1 MSQSRNGER
10 LPFVEPTDGARIE
23 GVTCVRAS
31 EERTS
36 RRGTVYRQI
45 ILGNRNGQFALN
57 VWADQMPSWE
67 EISQGDGVW
76 VSLVGRAGSG
86 GYPASWSLQTVIR
99 LDDTHPVRDD
109 LLPACPVPE
118 EELRERWAA
127 LKEQLSAPA
136 DALLAAVM
144 REVTEAAYWRAPAA
158 QRLHH
163 AVAPFGLVWHSIE
176 VAEAALLLATLRR
189 YTSMLNTDVL
199 ILGGLLHD
207 VGKTMEYAVQ
217 PGVGITRAPVAAAR
231 YHTTLGVQIVTAAV
245 TRAEAELAAAGT
257 PRWLVD
263 AVLAV
268 IESHHAIRGH
278 GSPTAPA
285 SAESWLLHAADLAS
299 ARLAS
304 TYDAL
309 ETATPL
315 DEPTWYRNGRDVLQ
329 AFHEVTAMP
338 EPAPPTDAP
347 SIEPQVEAPQF
358 EEPQVEEPQVE
369 EPPTVGVQPNDPGEV
384 PEGVVR
390 LIINTEEM

>member
-1 MSQSRNGER
+1 MNDAR

-23 GVTCVRAS
+23 GVTCVRVT

-45 ILGNRNGQFALN
+45 LLGNRNGQVPLN
-57 VWADQMPSWE
+57 IWSDQMPAWE
-67 EISQGDGVW
+67 GITQGDGVW

-86 GYPASWSLQTVIR
+86 GYPASWSHQTVIR

-118 EELRERWAA
+118 EELRQRHGV
-127 LKEQLSAPA
+127 LTEQLSPPA
-136 DALLAAVM
+136 GALWAAVM
-144 REVTEAAYWRAPAA
+144 REVTEEAYWRAPAA

-163 AVAPFGLVWHSIE
+163 AVAPFGLVWHSCE
-176 VAEAALLLATLRR
+176 VTELALLMATLPR
-189 YTSMLNTDVL
+189 YSPKLNKDVL

-207 VGKTMEYAVQ
+207 VGKVLEYAVQ

-231 YHTTLGVQIVTAAV
+231 YHTTLGVQIITAAI

-268 IESHHAIRGH
+268 VESHHATREH

-285 SAESWLLHAADLAS
+285 SAESWLLHAA
-299 ARLAS
+299 
-304 TYDAL
+304 YF
-309 ETATPL
+309 
-315 DEPTWYRNGRDVLQ
+315 G
-329 AFHEVTAMP
+329 
-338 EPAPPTDAP
+338 
-347 SIEPQVEAPQF
+347 
-358 EEPQVEEPQVE
+358 
-369 EPPTVGVQPNDPGEV
+369 
-384 PEGVVR
+384 
-390 LIINTEEM
+390 

>member
-1 MSQSRNGER
+1 MSQSLNDAR
-10 LPFVEPTDGARIE
+10 LPFVEPTDGACIE
-23 GVTCVRAS
+23 GATCVRAT
-31 EERTS
+31 EDRTS
-36 RRGTVYRQI
+36 RRGTLYRQI
-45 ILGNRNGQFALN
+45 LLGNRNGQFALN
-57 VWADQMPSWE
+57 LFADQMAAWNG
-67 EISQGDGVW
+67 IRQGDGVW

-86 GYPASWSLQTVIR
+86 GYGPSWSHVEVVR
-99 LDDTHPVRDD
+99 LEDAHPVRDD

-118 EELRERWAA
+118 AELRERWGA

-144 REVTEAAYWRAPAA
+144 REVSEAAYWRAPAA

-163 AVAPFGLVWHSIE
+163 AVAPLGLVWHSCE
-176 VAEAALLLATLRR
+176 VTELALLMATLPR
-189 YTSMLNTDVL
+189 YTAMLNRDLL

-231 YHTTLGVQIVTAAV
+231 YHTTLGVQIVTAAF

-268 IESHHAIRGH
+268 IESHHAIREH

-285 SAESWLLHAADLAS
+285 SAESWVLHLADMAS
-299 ARLAS
+299 ARLAAA
-304 TYDAL
+304 YDVL
-309 ETATPL
+309 ENATPL
-315 DEPTWYRNGRDVLQ
+315 DEPTWYRNGRDVIQ
-329 AFHEVTAMP
+329 AFHEVAAVP
-338 EPAPPTDAP
+338 EPAPATDAP
-347 SIEPQVEAPQF
+347 IAQPQG
-358 EEPQVEEPQVE
+358 E
-369 EPPTVGVQPNDPGEV
+369 EPPAAADQPNDPGEV

-390 LIINTEEM
+390 LIVNTEDA

>member
-1 MSQSRNGER
+1 MNDER

-23 GVTCVRAS
+23 GATCVRAT

-45 ILGNRNGQFALN
+45 LLGNRHGQFPLN
-57 VWADQMPSWE
+57 IWSDQMPAWAG
-67 EISQGDGVW
+67 IGQGDGVW

-86 GYPASWSLQTVIR
+86 GYGPSWSHDGVVR
-99 LDDTHPVRDD
+99 LDDAHPVRDD
-109 LLPACPVPE
+109 LLPLCPVSE

-144 REVTEAAYWRAPAA
+144 REVTEEAYWRAPAA

-268 IESHHAIRGH
+268 IESHHAIREH

-285 SAESWLLHAADLAS
+285 SAESWVLHAADLAS
-299 ARLAS
+299 ARLAA

-315 DEPTWYRNGRDVLQ
+315 DEPTWYRSGRDVIQ
-329 AFHEVTAMP
+329 AFHEVTAVP
-338 EPAPPTDAP
+338 EPAPPTDAN
-347 SIEPQVEAPQF
+347 SIEPQV

-369 EPPTVGVQPNDPGEV
+369 EPPTAGVEPNDPGEV

-390 LIINTEEM
+390 LIVNTEEM